1 MALSISSLMA
11 IEWVDKNWPSSPYHD
26 EAMIPYGLILFMWC
40 LFCSLLL
47 LITSLR
53 YRKKNEFRAWARR
66 AVILGFLP
74 AILFCYQIYAS
85 INPRPEPTQW
95 DGWVFNSQYDA
106 EGNFSKVGAFESKEL
121 CIEAAIQEAPSKVIQ
136 LSNYPDK
143 GALKADSI
151 MCGRG
156 CRAPDGPGDIT
167 IWEYRCLESVN
178 RPL

>member
-1 MALSISSLMA
+1 
-11 IEWVDKNWPSSPYHD
+11 
-26 EAMIPYGLILFMWC
+26 MIPYGLILFMWC